1 VRVIEEHGAATVA
14 RLRDGTFLREKQM
27 GKGNRGNKEARKPK
41 RAIPVTKT
49 PVTGAAP
56 PTVAIGFKAVAQKK

>member
-1 VRVIEEHGAATVA
+1 
-14 RLRDGTFLREKQM
+14 M